1 MKKKINPKQ
10 IDQENPE
17 WSKEDV
23 VKARS
28 ALEVVPQL
36 FSQETTQRLLKP
48 RGRPRSALPKERIN
62 IRLSHEVI
70 THFKADGEGWQTRID
85 EALRQYIAD
94 HPEAR

>member
-1 MKKKINPKQ
+1 MKKKINPEQ

-17 WSKEDV
+17 WSKDDV
-23 VKARS
+23 GKAHPAR
-28 ALEVVPQL
+28 EVMPQL
-36 FSQETTQRLLKP
+36 FSKQTAERLLKP
-48 RGRPRSALPKERIN
+48 RGRPHSAFPKERIN

-85 EALRQYIAD
+85 EALRQYIAE